1 MEELRSTEVLDKEI
15 RADAR
20 KKAEK
25 ILDKADVDCRY
36 IIEEVAQKVK
46 EAEQVASEKTEER
59 VLVYEKNLNASLP
72 LEKERFK
79 VSFIQ
84 SSVEKAI
91 DEYLGTLSEKELLNL
106 TVKKL
111 KSENLSVNERKFN
124 AYYYGFSEAGVKK
137 ALSDL
142 GVTVISLEKTDFNK
156 IIIENNC
163 GITEN
168 KGIVL
173 EADDKSVRFRLTLAE
188 VISQILDKYRNELYD
203 ALFGGRLA

>member
-46 EAEQVASEKTEER
+46 EAEQVASEKT
-59 VLVYEKNLNASLP
+59 
-72 LEKERFK
+72 
-79 VSFIQ
+79 
-84 SSVEKAI
+84 I

-111 KSENLSVNERKFN
+111 KSENLSVKERKFN

-173 EADDKSVRFRLTLAE
+173 EADDKSVRLRLTLAE
-188 VISQILDKYRNELYD
+188 IISQILDKYRNELYD

>member
-36 IIEEVAQKVK
+36 IIEEVSQKVK
-46 EAEQVASEKTEER
+46 EAEQSASEKTEER
-59 VLVYEKNLNASLP
+59 VLIYEKNLNASLP

-84 SSVEKAI
+84 SSIEKAI
-91 DEYLGTLSEKELLNL
+91 DEYLGTLSENELLNL
-106 TVKKL
+106 VIRKL
-111 KSENLSVNERKFN
+111 NAEDLILKERKFN
-124 AYYYGFSEAGVKK
+124 AYYYGFSESGVKK
-137 ALSDL
+137 ILSEQ
-142 GVTVISLEKTDFNK
+142 GITVASLEKTDFNK

-168 KGIVL
+168 RGIVL
-173 EADDKSVRFRLTLAE
+173 DADDKSVRLRLTLTE
-188 VISQILDKYRNELYD
+188 VISQILDRYRNELYD

>member
-36 IIEEVAQKVK
+36 IIEEVSQKVK
-46 EAEQVASEKTEER
+46 EAEQSASEKTEER
-59 VLVYEKNLNASLP
+59 VLIYEKNLNASLP

-84 SSVEKAI
+84 SSIEKAI
-91 DEYLGTLSEKELLNL
+91 DEYLGTLSENELLNL
-106 TVKKL
+106 VIRKL
-111 KSENLSVNERKFN
+111 NAEDLILKERKFN
-124 AYYYGFSEAGVKK
+124 AYYYGFSESGVKK
-137 ALSDL
+137 ILSEQ
-142 GVTVISLEKTDFNK
+142 GITVASLEKTDFNK

-168 KGIVL
+168 RGIVL
-173 EADDKSVRFRLTLAE
+173 DADDKSVRLRLTLAE
-188 VISQILDKYRNELYD
+188 VISQILDRYRNELYD

>member
-36 IIEEVAQKVK
+36 IIEEVSQKVK
-46 EAEQVASEKTEER
+46 EAEQSASEKTEER
-59 VLVYEKNLNASLP
+59 VFIYEKNLNASLP

-84 SSVEKAI
+84 SSIEKAI
-91 DEYLGTLSEKELLNL
+91 DEYLGTLSENELLNL
-106 TVKKL
+106 VIRKL
-111 KSENLSVNERKFN
+111 NAEDLILKERKFN
-124 AYYYGFSEAGVKK
+124 AYYYGFSESGVKK
-137 ALSDL
+137 ILSEQ
-142 GVTVISLEKTDFNK
+142 GITVASLEKTDFNK

-168 KGIVL
+168 RGIVL
-173 EADDKSVRFRLTLAE
+173 DADDKSVRLRLTLAE
-188 VISQILDKYRNELYD
+188 VISQILDRYRNELYD